1 MIFPPLA
8 AKHNELKKCA
18 IDSGLKCAVVTVA
31 APTAQ
36 AAEKLSDVLCEAK
49 WDGIVGTW
57 VDADTKGEAYKVTCA
72 WKIEDRVIEVS
83 TKYSGRET
91 VALMGV
97 NGKTGDVY
105 HMGADSDG
113 TSSLGKWDVE
123 ENGDAVLGIVYTS
136 GNGQEGALSIRHH
149 QEGKDVVIVTIELPE
164 PIKFKLIRSA
174 KRQR

>member
-1 MIFPPLA
+1 MLA
-8 AKHNELKKCA
+8 GVLT
-18 IDSGLKCAVVTVA
+18 VTAPA
-31 APTAQ
+31 AN
-36 AAEKLSDVLCEAK
+36 AAEKLSDVLREAK

-57 VDADTKGEAYKVTCA
+57 VDADTKGEAYKVTYA
-72 WKIEDRVIEVS
+72 WKIEDRVIEIS
-83 TKYSGRET
+83 TKYGGKET

-113 TSSLGKWDVE
+113 TSSLGKWELED
-123 ENGDAVLGIVYTS
+123 NGDAVLGIVYTS
-136 GNGQEGALSIRHH
+136 GDGQEGALSIRHH
-149 QEGKDVVIVTIELPE
+149 QEDKDTVVVTIELPE